1 MATNEF
7 KKVYERYIKFSKM
20 TFKIA
25 IVSFVVSFILI
36 VVNTGNA
43 MIDLIARIGM
53 VIFIS
58 SLFESYFL
66 KLIARIYKNK
76 NKIN

>member
-1 MATNEF
+1 MTNNEL

-25 IVSFVVSFILI
+25 IVSFVISFILI
-36 VVNTGNA
+36 VVNTGNTT
-43 MIDLIARIGM
+43 IDLIARIGM
-53 VIFIS
+53 IIFIS